1 MAGSVNAGSIIYEVD
16 MDTGRLL
23 AARREVDAAL
33 NGLSGSLGRIDASVT
48 RTERSI
54 ASVGRTMSSLTNIA
68 KGLAA
73 ALSIQQVAEYANS
86 WVNVSNKLV
95 NAVRPTEQLG
105 DVTQRV
111 FDISQKT
118 MSSLEATAA
127 LYGRLERATRSAGTS
142 TAELTT
148 LVSTINKGLAVSGA
162 TTQEASSTMIQLSQA
177 LASGVLRGEE
187 FNSISENGSRLA
199 VALADS
205 LGVTI
210 GQLRAMAAQG
220 KLTTEVVVN
229 GLLKQSDQI
238 AKEFSS
244 TVLTMGQAFTVAT
257 NNITKFIGESSTT
270 NTTLNVFNHSVITL
284 SENLNTVSTA
294 IGVFA
299 VVMGSR
305 FVGALTAATAARVT
319 DIAAASKQSQAAAQ
333 AAEAAQIESAA
344 QLRLAQ
350 ANKSSA
356 VSALNLAQA
365 ELNVMKATNAAT
377 VSTVAIADAQVISAR
392 ATVQQLESEKLL
404 EAQRLRAQITE
415 QGRIATATRMAEIQ
429 MASSVATQRLAA
441 AEAAAATQ
449 RATVIAAAE
458 ANLSAARTGLAT
470 ATGTATA
477 ANAAYIASTEAAA
490 AASAAATT
498 TIGGL
503 ARGALSLIGG
513 PAGAAVLAGVAI
525 FYFYQK
531 AQQAKQESIDF
542 ADKLDG
548 LIGKMKEMSQIQLAA
563 EIDKANKSIAV
574 QNGQLSTN
582 EATLA
587 GLNVRLE
594 AARKAVKDLGEDN
607 LLYSGAVSNLNTL
620 ESESIQLTAQVERER
635 NKLSQTISKTG
646 ILQAQ
651 ANGTFAQGID
661 LLKRDGHEAGV
672 AAGLFNQ
679 LGDALNLAAGAKEKF
694 NSQSLKVERP
704 KNVQDYLDK
713 LSDQVEIQGELNER
727 KRAQL
732 QAEKEIRA
740 LGGSETDVLLARQR
754 AAAEFDGV
762 KAQQALKKETKDATA
777 EGKKAANQAE
787 SVAQKLANLKQQS
800 EMAAGSTQ
808 ELSRTQAMLRAE
820 QSLGKGAT
828 QAQIDLARKYAAA
841 SWDVGA
847 ALKAQSL
854 IPEIQENKTY
864 SDKKSQLEALKTAK
878 DAQGNLLI
886 SQQQYNH
893 QSAQLEQE
901 HATQLAQ
908 IRANQVV
915 TPAAEAAG
923 TVDPVQ
929 QLANENAKKLA
940 LIQQYEANK
949 TITEQ
954 QGIALRNAANTQYEQ
969 QRIAAQW
976 QMFAAQSQTNQLIAD
991 TVDALGGSVTSSI
1004 TGLIS
1009 GTTDLQSAI
1018 SSISNTI
1025 LNELVGS
1032 FVKMGVEWV
1041 KSAIMGQTA
1050 QVAAT
1055 AATTSAA
1062 VAGTATTTAA
1072 SVSAATATTVA
1083 WTPAAIVAS
1092 IGSFGGAA
1100 AIGIGAVIAAMALSS
1115 SIAGKRKNGGP
1126 VSAGSMYQVG
1136 EGGMPEIYQS
1146 SSGRQYMIPGD
1157 NGSVISNKD
1166 MQSGSSG
1173 NSGINVTVNITNTN
1187 GSYID
1192 HQVASDGGGG
1202 VSVELFVADMNNGG
1216 PMSQSIT
1223 RNTSA
1228 TRRASE

>member
-73 ALSIQQVAEYANS
+73 ALSVQQVTEYANA
-86 WVNVSNKLV
+86 WVTVSNKLV
-95 NAVRPTEQLG
+95 NSVKANEDLAT
-105 DVTQRV
+105 VTQRV
-111 FDISQKT
+111 FDVSQDT
-118 MSSLEATAA
+118 RSSLEATAT

-142 TAELTT
+142 TADLVKLTE
-148 LVSTINKGLAVSGA
+148 TINKGLAVSGA
-162 TTQEASSTMIQLSQA
+162 TTEEASSTMTQLSQA

-199 VALADS
+199 QALAAS

-210 GQLRAMAAQG
+210 GQLRGMAAQG
-220 KLTTEVVVN
+220 KLTTDVVVN
-229 GLLKQSDQI
+229 GLLKQGDAI
-238 AKEFSS
+238 AKEFSN
-244 TVLTMGQAFTVAT
+244 TTLTMGQSFTVAT
-257 NNITKFIGESSTT
+257 NNITKFVGEASSV
-270 NTTLNVFNHSVITL
+270 NTTLNVFNRGVITL
-284 SENLNTVSTA
+284 SENLSTVA
-294 IGVFA
+294 NVIGAFA
-299 VVMGSR
+299 VIMGGR
-305 FVGALTAATAARVT
+305 FVGALVAATSARVSDALAARAQ
-319 DIAAASKQSQAAAQ
+319 AAATSQAAA
-333 AAEAAQIESAA
+333 AAQVAATVTARKAMLDKEAALSS
-344 QLRLAQ
+344 LA
-350 ANKSSA
+350 
-356 VSALNLAQA
+356 LAQA
-365 ELNVMKATNAAT
+365 EYNVAKG
-377 VSTVAIADAQVISAR
+377 S
-392 ATVQQLESEKLL
+392 
-404 EAQRLRAQITE
+404 
-415 QGRIATATRMAEIQ
+415 
-429 MASSVATQRLAA
+429 A
-441 AEAAAATQ
+441 AEAFALENLNAVKSIAIQRSAAFTEAQIAQAAAT
-449 RATVIAAAE
+449 RTASAAA
-458 ANLSAARTGLAT
+458 
-470 ATGTATA
+470 
-477 ANAAYIASTEAAA
+477 
-490 AASAAATT
+490 AAATT
-498 TIGGL
+498 TVGGL
-503 ARGALSLIGG
+503 ARGALALIGG
-513 PAGAAVLAGVAI
+513 PAGAAVIAGAAI
-525 FYFYQK
+525 FYFFQK

-679 LGDALNLAAGAKEKF
+679 LGDALNVAAKAKDNF
-694 NSQSLKVERP
+694 NSQSLVVGVSAAGQKQLDQLTQENELLQITDKRLRAVKAARLDAINAGEGNQ
-704 KNVQDYLDK
+704 NVINQVGELAGANYDLQQAEAARNKAAKAGAKTEDEGAKKIADLQRQLEYLK
-713 LSDQVEIQGELNER
+713 LSYDENSRE
-727 KRAQL
+727 
-732 QAEKEIRA
+732 
-740 LGGSETDVLLARQR
+740 
-754 AAAEFDGV
+754 AAVYNAV
-762 KAQQALKKETKDATA
+762 
-777 EGKKAANQAE
+777 
-787 SVAQKLANLKQQS
+787 QS
-800 EMAAGSTQ
+800 AGSKAT
-808 ELSRTQAMLRAE
+808 ELQKQAIGEYA
-820 QSLGKGAT
+820 GALFDAKQK
-828 QAQIDLARKYAAA
+828 QADLNAAI
-841 SWDVGA
+841 A
-847 ALKAQSL
+847 ADPVRNAD
-854 IPEIQENKTY
+854 KTY
-864 SDKKSQLEALKTAK
+864 SDATKQLKRQLDEGIV
-878 DAQGNLLI
+878 D
-886 SQQQYNH
+886 QQQFN
-893 QSAQLEQE
+893 QE
-901 HATQLAQ
+901 SLKLAQ
-908 IRANQVV
+908 DHANDIAKANANSVV

-923 TVDPVQ
+923 AVDPVQ

-954 QGIALRNAANTQYEQ
+954 QGIALSNAANTQYEQ

-976 QMFAAQSQTNQLIAD
+976 QMFSAQSQTNQLIAD

-1166 MQSGSSG
+1166 MQSGSGVSG
-1173 NSGINVTVNITNTN
+1173 SGINVNVNITNTN

-1192 HQVASDGGGG
+1192 QQVTSDGAGG
-1202 VSVELFVADMNNGG
+1202 VTVDVIVADLDNGG
-1216 PMSQSIT
+1216 PISNALT

-1228 TRRASE
+1228 TRRATA

>member
-257 NNITKFIGESSTT
+257 NNITKFVGEASSV
-270 NTTLNVFNHSVITL
+270 NTTLKVFNGGVITL
-284 SENLNTVSTA
+284 SENLGAVANV

-299 VVMGSR
+299 VIMGGR
-305 FVGALTAATAARVT
+305 FVGALMAATSARVSDALAARAQAEAT
-319 DIAAASKQSQAAAQ
+319 SQAAA
-333 AAEAAQIESAA
+333 AAQVAATVTARKAMLDKEAALSS
-344 QLRLAQ
+344 LA
-350 ANKSSA
+350 
-356 VSALNLAQA
+356 LAQA
-365 ELNVMKATNAAT
+365 EYNVAKG
-377 VSTVAIADAQVISAR
+377 S
-392 ATVQQLESEKLL
+392 
-404 EAQRLRAQITE
+404 
-415 QGRIATATRMAEIQ
+415 
-429 MASSVATQRLAA
+429 A
-441 AEAAAATQ
+441 AEAFALENLNAVKSIAIQRSAAFTEAQIAQAAAT
-449 RATVIAAAE
+449 RTASAAA
-458 ANLSAARTGLAT
+458 
-470 ATGTATA
+470 
-477 ANAAYIASTEAAA
+477 
-490 AASAAATT
+490 AAATT
-498 TIGGL
+498 TVGGL
-503 ARGALSLIGG
+503 ARGALALIGG
-513 PAGAAVLAGVAI
+513 PAGFAVIAAAGL
-525 FYFYQK
+525 FYLYQRM
-531 AQQAKQESIDF
+531 QQAKQESIDF

-548 LIGKMKEMSQIQLAA
+548 VIGKMKEMSQIQLSA

-574 QNGQLSTN
+574 QNGELSNN
-582 EATLA
+582 ESTLA
-587 GLNVRLE
+587 GLNARLE
-594 AARKAVKDLGEDN
+594 EAKKAVAGMSQGD
-607 LLYSGAVSNLNTL
+607 LLYASAVDNLNTL
-620 ESESIQLTAQVERER
+620 QSEQIQLTAQVERER

-651 ANGTFAQGID
+651 ANGTFEQGID

-740 LGGSETDVLLARQR
+740 LGGSEADVLLARQR